1 VTCRRVP
8 FVAVQDKRATLN
20 LFRPSYCKLDWRL
33 FDPLELASSFDGDAY
48 IGQAKALPKAS

>member
-1 VTCRRVP
+1 VP